1 MNNSASTLLE
11 RIQSHDALIGIIG
24 MGYVGLP
31 LALAFT
37 ERGFHVFGF
46 DVDDDKV
53 EKLNDGGCYIKHLD
67 RGRVQKAVD
76 AGLLFATSDF
86 TRLGEPDVILI
97 CVPTPLTPQREPDMT
112 YVRRA
117 AFQISEYMRPGQLV
131 VLESTTWPGTT
142 NELILPI
149 LDGTIK
155 HRRRDKKLSSLNFQH
170 LTCGDQFFLAF
181 SPEREDPGNQSFG
194 TTNTPKVVGGVD
206 QASGDLAQALYDQ
219 IMETTVRVPSAR
231 EAEASKLVENIFR
244 SVNIALVNE
253 LKMIFDRMDIDV
265 WEVLDAAATKPF
277 GFMRFTPGPGLGG
290 HCIRGISGSGFAA
303 AG

>member
-53 EKLNDGGCYIKHLD
+53 DQLNRGDCYIKHLD

-76 AGLLFATSDF
+76 AHLLYATSDF

-142 NELILPI
+142 DELVLPI
-149 LDGTIK
+149 LEGNIEARASAST
-155 HRRRDKKLSSLNFQH
+155 RRVTFNAER
-170 LTCGDQFFLAF
+170 LTCGNQFFLAF
-181 SPEREDPGNQSFG
+181 SPEREDPGNRLR
-194 TTNTPKVVGGVD
+194 TTNTPKVVGG
-206 QASGDLAQALYDQ
+206 A
-219 IMETTVRVPSAR
+219 TRPRRAR
-231 EAEASKLVENIFR
+231 
-244 SVNIALVNE
+244 
-253 LKMIFDRMDIDV
+253 
-265 WEVLDAAATKPF
+265 
-277 GFMRFTPGPGLGG
+277 PGPLRAD
-290 HCIRGISGSGFAA
+290 HRSTSFPRPARPRPPS
-303 AG
+303 